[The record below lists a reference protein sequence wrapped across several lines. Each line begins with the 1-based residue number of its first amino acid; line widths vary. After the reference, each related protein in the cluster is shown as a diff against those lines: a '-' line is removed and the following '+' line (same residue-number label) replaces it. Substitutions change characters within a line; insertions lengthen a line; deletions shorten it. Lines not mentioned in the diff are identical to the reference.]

1 MEYRA
6 EAATAGTSYYTRDHL
21 GSTRLETN
29 AAGQQGKYSDFLP
42 FGEEIAAGTGGRPA
56 CFNANDNKVK
66 FTGKERNAETGLDY
80 FMARYFSSAQGRFT
94 SPDPLLASARL
105 TDPQTWNRYAYV
117 RNDPVNMIDPDGRAV
132 IDPSVYQ
139 FYQSQFW
146 TGNEFNAW
154 FNQAMSNNTMAD
166 YNAML
171 ASYNLA
177 TIPGYS
183 APDPTF
189 VAYLDIVDWGQ
200 ANLYV
205 EEQRKADTKEN
216 GPAGRNFGKIPP
228 PGPDPLIY
236 VERMYTKGNTTIGTY
251 TVLSGRK
258 DEWKSGYVLER
269 TATLMPVGEYPL
281 YPHSARNWQNT
292 VGVKIGDNH
301 SGVLWHTGNTF
312 HDATGCFIPGYGL
325 GADGISVTSSYAA
338 MMDILRLTGARG
350 RQIITDHRI
359 HP

>member
-117 RNDPVNMIDPDGRAV
+117 RNDPVNMIDPDGGAV

-154 FNQAMSNNTMAD
+154 FNQAMSITHGRLQRHVSKLQFGND
-166 YNAML
+166 
-171 ASYNLA
+171 
-177 TIPGYS
+177 PGYS
-183 APDPTF
+183 APD
-189 VAYLDIVDWGQ
+189 
-200 ANLYV
+200 
-205 EEQRKADTKEN
+205 QRLLHIWT
-216 GPAGRNFGKIPP
+216 
-228 PGPDPLIY
+228 
-236 VERMYTKGNTTIGTY
+236 
-251 TVLSGRK
+251 
-258 DEWKSGYVLER
+258 
-269 TATLMPVGEYPL
+269 
-281 YPHSARNWQNT
+281 
-292 VGVKIGDNH
+292 
-301 SGVLWHTGNTF
+301 
-312 HDATGCFIPGYGL
+312 CGL
-325 GADGISVTSSYAA
+325 GASESICRRTTKSGHERKRSCGKEFWQNPTAWSRSV
-338 MMDILRLTGARG
+338 DLC
-350 RQIITDHRI
+350 
-359 HP
+359 